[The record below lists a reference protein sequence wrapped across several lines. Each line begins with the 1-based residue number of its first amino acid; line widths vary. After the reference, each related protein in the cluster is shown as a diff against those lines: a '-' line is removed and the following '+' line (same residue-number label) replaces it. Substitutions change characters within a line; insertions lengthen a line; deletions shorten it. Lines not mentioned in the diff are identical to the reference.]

1 MWWDL
6 SRSVAPNHV
15 KRYATLVVIIS
26 KRATSHSTRL
36 VTGRGLAVK
45 L

>member
-1 MWWDL
+1 MWGGL

-15 KRYATLVVIIS
+15 RRYATLVDIIS

-36 VTGRGLAVK
+36 GSGRGLAVK